1 MTRSTSLIVTAGI
14 ALAILFAYFNSS
26 TVQGQQKNSNAV
38 AAASD
43 NDDIFKDKILL
54 LEVMPSDAE
63 GSSNSVVIDNARTA
77 KLGSRDF
84 VVGDGYAPEGSD
96 DAWYDDMLVGVPCE
110 NIVRFQSMT
119 PERFKEYMKMWKDH
133 EKEL

>member
-14 ALAILFAYFNSS
+14 ALALLFAYFNSG
-26 TVQGQQKNSNAV
+26 TVQGQQKN
-38 AAASD
+38 AAASAAPD

-63 GSSNSVVIDNARTA
+63 GSSNSVVIDNARTT

-84 VVGDGYAPEGSD
+84 LVGDGYAPEGSD